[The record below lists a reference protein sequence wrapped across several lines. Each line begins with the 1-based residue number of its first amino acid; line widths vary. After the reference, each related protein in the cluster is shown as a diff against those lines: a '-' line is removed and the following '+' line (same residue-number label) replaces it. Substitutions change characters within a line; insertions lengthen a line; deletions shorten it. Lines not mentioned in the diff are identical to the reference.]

1 MKAKYK
7 VGDTVKIISANKI
20 KPNYPLLFAPTM
32 KMYCEK
38 YGKILDVRYYN
49 SRHIYTLD
57 LNQIYI
63 WTEDMFDNE
72 RKDKLKHIEKKIN
85 ESKI

>member
-32 KMYCEK
+32 KM
-38 YGKILDVRYYN
+38 
-49 SRHIYTLD
+49 
-57 LNQIYI
+57 
-63 WTEDMFDNE
+63 
-72 RKDKLKHIEKKIN
+72 
-85 ESKI
+85 